1 MDVFL
6 NCELRIGFLPSCP
19 REKFLH
25 LALDLVC
32 IIILTAQ
39 STDLKQSGS
48 PTSDQT
54 HVPVALCAITFL
66 HHRSVPV
73 TSGKQAWGSVLNHS
87 LSPRS
92 AVIKLNDLALGFQ

>member
-1 MDVFL
+1 MDVFP
-6 NCELRIGFLPSCP
+6 NRELRIGFLPSCP

-54 HVPVALCAITFL
+54 HVPVALC
-66 HHRSVPV
+66 
-73 TSGKQAWGSVLNHS
+73 VLS
-87 LSPRS
+87 LSYS
-92 AVIKLNDLALGFQ
+92 TEVCLSHLGNKPGVPC